1 MKARITAVVLLLLLG
16 FGYARMHFE
25 QQLTEAHRAAY
36 FHGAKLNLDLRQK
49 VGQLGFL
56 AALSG
61 FRSIVA
67 DLLWIKAHTEWEKTE
82 WGRMALLFNT
92 VCTLQPRNL
101 MFWEMSA
108 WHMAWN
114 ASLAALQDPRQP
126 SMKLRLKAQREYFDL
141 GRDFLVRGIENNPD
155 RYKLYEQLAYLEKE
169 KYGDHAAAA
178 EMYAKAAQ
186 FPDAPTYIK
195 RFAAY
200 ELADCPGR
208 EREAYEK
215 LHTLFELGQKEWAPT
230 LLKRL
235 KDLEVKLQIPQEQ
248 RIKVP
253 PGFK

>member
-1 MKARITAVVLLLLLG
+1 MKARILAAVLLITG
-16 FGYARMHFE
+16 FGFARMHFE
-25 QQLTEAHRAAY
+25 QTLTEQHRAAY

-61 FRSIVA
+61 FRSVVA
-67 DLLWIKAHTEWEKTE
+67 DLLWIKAHVEWEKTA
-82 WGRMALLFNT
+82 WGRMALLFDT
-92 VCTLQPRNL
+92 VTTLQPRNV

-114 ASLAALQDPRQP
+114 ASLAALQDPKEP

-155 RYKLYEQLAYLEKE
+155 HYNLYEQLAYLYKE
-169 KYGDHAAAA
+169 KYGDHCAAA
-178 EMYAKAAQ
+178 EQYEKAAQ
-186 FPDAPTYIK
+186 FPDAPTYMK

-200 ELADCPGR
+200 ELADCPGH

-215 LHTLFELGQKEWAPT
+215 LHTLFGLGEKEWAPT

-235 KDLEVKLQIPQEQ
+235 KDLEIKLNIPRDQ

>member
-1 MKARITAVVLLLLLG
+1 MKTRFLAALLLILI
-16 FGYARMHFE
+16 FGYARLGFE
-25 QQLTEAHRAAY
+25 QKLTEEHRTAY
-36 FHGAKLNLDLRQK
+36 FHGVKLNLDVRQK

-67 DLLWIKAHTEWEKTE
+67 DLLWIKAHIEWEQTA

-92 VCTLQPRNL
+92 VTTLQPRNL

-114 ASLAALQDPRQP
+114 ASLAAYQDPKQP
-126 SMKLRLKAQREYFDL
+126 SLKLRLKAQREYFDL

-155 RYKLYEQLAYLEKE
+155 RYKLYEQLAYLYKE
-169 KYGDHAAAA
+169 KYGDHCAAA
-178 EMYAKAAQ
+178 EQYDKASK
-186 FPDAPTYIK
+186 FPEAPSYMA

-200 ELADCPGR
+200 ELAACPGH
-208 EREAYEK
+208 EEEAYKK
-215 LHTLFELGQKEWAPT
+215 LRALFEKGDKQWAPT
-230 LLKRL
+230 LLKLL
-235 KDLEVKLQIPQEQ
+235 KEQEIKFNIPEDQ

-253 PGFK
+253 AGFK